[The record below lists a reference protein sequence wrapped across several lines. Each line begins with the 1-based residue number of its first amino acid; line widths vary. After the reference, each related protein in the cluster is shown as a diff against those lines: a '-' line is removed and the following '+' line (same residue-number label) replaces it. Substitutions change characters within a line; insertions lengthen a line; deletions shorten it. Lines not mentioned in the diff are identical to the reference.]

1 MENIRHIH
9 EVLELLYTSNRTFTT
24 SELASSL
31 QKSFGADVNF
41 VNCADHQFGLGEVVS
56 FLLSKN
62 KIRLEDDLIIPLTPA
77 CSH

>member
-9 EVLELLYTSNRTFTT
+9 EVLELLYTSNRTYTI
-24 SELASSL
+24 SELTGSL
-31 QKSFGADVNF
+31 QNSFGDDVNF
-41 VNCADHQFGLGEVVS
+41 VSCADHQFGLGDVVS

-62 KIRLEDDLIIPLTPA
+62 KIRLEEDLIIPLTPA